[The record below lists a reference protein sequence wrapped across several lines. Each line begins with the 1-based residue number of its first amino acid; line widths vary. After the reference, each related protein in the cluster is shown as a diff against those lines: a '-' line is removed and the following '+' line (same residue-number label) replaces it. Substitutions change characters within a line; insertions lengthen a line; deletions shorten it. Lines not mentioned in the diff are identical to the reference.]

1 MKLAVPVKMNKE
13 NPPVAPL
20 FGKAKWFAIV
30 DSKSGKSEIVP
41 NDYSGG
47 QAVVEWLNSIG
58 VEVILIQEIGTSPYQ
73 RVKEYDIALYH
84 TGYDR
89 ILLNDAIKKFENNEL
104 TLLDDTNIGEILKH
118 HNSRNRNGHGKNR
131 NHF

>member
-1 MKLAVPVKMNKE
+1 MKLSVPVKMNRE

-30 DSKSGKSEIVP
+30 DIESGKIDIVE
-41 NDYSGG
+41 NKYSGG

-58 VEVILIQEIGTSPYQ
+58 VEVLLVQEIGASPYQ
-73 RVKEYDIALYH
+73 RLKEYDIALYH

-104 TLLDDTNIGEILKH
+104 VLLDDTNIEDVLKH
-118 HNSRNRNGHGKNR
+118 HNGRNRNGHGKNR
-131 NHF
+131 NYR